1 MKLFGMEMNSR
12 MAIWF
17 GLQGLIIVDI
27 LLITIAMLFTLPAG
41 IALDIQIFDFI
52 VCIILLG
59 EWLINFY
66 ISTPK
71 TLFLKQKDNILS
83 LIASIPFDVILPVV
97 IPGINLLRYLRLLK
111 LLRIMV
117 LFNRFF
123 DVFEKFIKKSNL
135 DKIVGGVF
143 FIILIFTVLLY
154 IYGSSYG
161 LFDDFYF
168 VIVTLT
174 TVGYGDI
181 TPKTFNEKII
191 SLILIVIGIFVF
203 STITAAISSFLT
215 DRLLG
220 EDDKEFINAI
230 SESLDDRFENV
241 NNELKAVREENK
253 ILRDEISE
261 LKRLIEKIN
270 NWNVYF

>member
-1 MKLFGMEMNSR
+1 
-12 MAIWF
+12 
-17 GLQGLIIVDI
+17 
-27 LLITIAMLFTLPAG
+27 
-41 IALDIQIFDFI
+41 
-52 VCIILLG
+52 
-59 EWLINFY
+59 
-66 ISTPK
+66 
-71 TLFLKQKDNILS
+71 
-83 LIASIPFDVILPVV
+83 
-97 IPGINLLRYLRLLK
+97 
-111 LLRIMV
+111 MV
-117 LFNRFF
+117 LRNSS
-123 DVFEKFIKKSNL
+123 KKSNL

-154 IYGSSYG
+154 IYGPSYG

-181 TPKTFNEKII
+181 IPKTFNEKII

-220 EDDKEFINAI
+220 EDDEEFINAI

-253 ILRDEISE
+253 ILRDEIYE
-261 LKRLIEKIN
+261 LKRLIEKN
-270 NWNVYF
+270 K

>member
-1 MKLFGMEMNSR
+1 M
-12 MAIWF
+12 
-17 GLQGLIIVDI
+17 
-27 LLITIAMLFTLPAG
+27 
-41 IALDIQIFDFI
+41 
-52 VCIILLG
+52 
-59 EWLINFY
+59 
-66 ISTPK
+66 
-71 TLFLKQKDNILS
+71 
-83 LIASIPFDVILPVV
+83 
-97 IPGINLLRYLRLLK
+97 
-111 LLRIMV
+111 
-117 LFNRFF
+117 
-123 DVFEKFIKKSNL
+123 
-135 DKIVGGVF
+135 GGVF

-154 IYGSSYG
+154 IYGPSYG

-181 TPKTFNEKII
+181 IPKTFNEKII

-220 EDDKEFINAI
+220 EDDEEFINAI

-253 ILRDEISE
+253 ILRDEIYE
-261 LKRLIEKIN
+261 LKRLIEKN
-270 NWNVYF
+270 K

>member
-17 GLQGLIIVDI
+17 GLHGLIIVDI
-27 LLITIAMLFTLPAG
+27 LLITIAMLFTLPAD

-123 DVFEKFIKKSNL
+123 DGFEKFIKKSNL

-154 IYGSSYG
+154 IYGPSYG

-168 VIVTLT
+168 SKSIS
-174 TVGYGDI
+174 
-181 TPKTFNEKII
+181 KKRFNYIK
-191 SLILIVIGIFVF
+191 
-203 STITAAISSFLT
+203 
-215 DRLLG
+215 
-220 EDDKEFINAI
+220 
-230 SESLDDRFENV
+230 
-241 NNELKAVREENK
+241 
-253 ILRDEISE
+253 
-261 LKRLIEKIN
+261 
-270 NWNVYF
+270 

>member
-17 GLQGLIIVDI
+17 GLHGLIIVDI
-27 LLITIAMLFTLPAG
+27 LLITIAMLFTLPAD

-123 DVFEKFIKKSNL
+123 DGFEKFIKKSNL

-154 IYGSSYG
+154 IYGPSYG

-181 TPKTFNEKII
+181 IPKTFNEKII

-220 EDDKEFINAI
+220 EDDEEFINAI

-253 ILRDEISE
+253 ILWDEIYE
-261 LKRLIEKIN
+261 LKRLIEKN
-270 NWNVYF
+270 K